1 MLDYDFRIFFTCC
14 SYQLA
19 LRGLNLFSWE
29 WFCRRM
35 FLFGIIIIL
44 VIILLESVNRVILNL
59 LQEMKLAQCRFPL
72 AWEYGSAY
80 GV

>member
-1 MLDYDFRIFFTCC
+1 
-14 SYQLA
+14 
-19 LRGLNLFSWE
+19 
-29 WFCRRM
+29 M

-59 LQEMKLAQCRFPL
+59 LQEMKLAQCRFRL